1 VRGAEATPPAVDKVA
16 AFAPAS
22 IGNFIA
28 GFDLLGMAIAP
39 VEGPPLGDT
48 VEAALAGAN
57 AFTASGPYAH
67 RLPEDPAGN
76 LVPMARDA
84 FARAWG
90 RALPPVA
97 LHLRKDLPV
106 GSGLGSSSTSVVAA
120 LVALDTLLEAG
131 LGEDALLR
139 AAGEVEAQASG
150 GWHLDNVA
158 PCLLGGLRLVDPA
171 GRARI
176 LPWPQDLRMVVA
188 SPDLELT
195 TAAARKALPA
205 KVPLALATAHAQ
217 NLAALVLALE
227 TGDADLRRTC
237 LRDLLAEPH
246 RAGLVPGFREVQAAA
261 LGQGAEGCSLS
272 GAGPAIVAVA
282 ARDHGETVGRAMAEA
297 WTRAGVACRVRVC
310 RLEGQGAR
318 ILERS

>member
-1 VRGAEATPPAVDKVA
+1 VKKIV

-22 IGNFIA
+22 IGNLIA
-28 GFDLLGMAIAP
+28 GFDLLGAAIVP
-39 VEGPPLGDT
+39 LDGPPLGDR
-48 VEAALAGAN
+48 VEAALAPAD
-57 AFTASGPYAH
+57 AFTVSGPFAH
-67 RLPEDPAGN
+67 RLPPDPRDN
-76 LVPMARDA
+76 LVLKARDA
-84 FARAWG
+84 FAGAWG
-90 RALPPVA
+90 RPLPPIA
-97 LHLRKDLPV
+97 LHLHKDLPV
-106 GSGLGSSSTSVVAA
+106 GSGLGSSSTSVVAT
-120 LVALDTLLEAG
+120 LVALDALLEAG

-139 AAGEVEAQASG
+139 AAGAVEFQACG

-158 PCLLGGLRLVDPA
+158 PCLLGGLRLMDPA
-171 GRARI
+171 GRARV

-227 TGDADLRRTC
+227 TGDADLRRAC
-237 LRDLLAEPH
+237 LRDLLVEPH
-246 RAGLVPGFREVQAAA
+246 RAALVPGFRDVQATA
-261 LGQGAEGCSLS
+261 LEQGAEGCSLS

-282 ARDHGETVGRAMAEA
+282 ARELAAPVGAAMAAA
-297 WTRAGVACRVRVC
+297 WRRGGVACQVRVC

-318 ILERS
+318 ILGKGGRKA

>member
-1 VRGAEATPPAVDKVA
+1 MKRAQTLPGRVRGVR

-28 GFDLLGMAIAP
+28 GFDLLGAAIAP
-39 VEGPPLGDT
+39 LEGPPLGDQ
-48 VEAALAGAN
+48 VEAALAARD
-57 AFTASGPYAH
+57 AFTVSGPYAH
-67 RLPEDPAGN
+67 RLPPRPRDN
-76 LVPMARDA
+76 LALKARDA
-84 FARAWG
+84 FRQAWG
-90 RALPPVA
+90 RSLPPLA
-97 LHLRKDLPV
+97 LHLHKDLPV

-120 LVALDTLLEAG
+120 LVALDALLEAG

-139 AAGEVEAQASG
+139 AAGSVESRASG

-171 GRARI
+171 GRARA
-176 LPWPQDLRMVVA
+176 LPWPEDLLFALA

-195 TAAARKALPA
+195 TAAARRALPA

-217 NLAALVLALE
+217 NLAALVLALH
-227 TGDADLRRTC
+227 TGDGDLRRAC

-246 RAGLVPGFREVQAAA
+246 RAALVPGFRAVQAAA

-282 ARDHGETVGRAMAEA
+282 DRDRAAAVGAAMGAA
-297 WTRAGVACRVRVC
+297 WEREGIPCRVRVC
-310 RLEGQGAR
+310 RLEARGAR
-318 ILERS
+318 IMEG